1 MQWRPACGGVAGA
14 AGAALLKHNAPAR
27 GIAKALA
34 TAHRIY
40 CEATSCPSAAV
51 ILVAAETADEQQLDA
66 THVEALLVRV
76 LLCGLL
82 VRVLFYGLLLAR
94 VLLCGSLERV
104 LLCLGWSELAFRY
117 RSVLG

>member
-40 CEATSCPSAAV
+40 CEAASCPAAAV
-51 ILVAAETADEQQLDA
+51 ILVAPETADEQQLDA

-76 LLCGLL
+76 LQLCGLL
-82 VRVLFYGLLLAR
+82 VKVLFYGLLLAR
-94 VLLCGSLERV
+94 VLLC
-104 LLCLGWSELAFRY
+104 LGLSELAFGVCWVRVSWV
-117 RSVLG
+117 RVC